1 MILRRKPVSTTKQP
15 RTATATSPSSEMLS
29 SLIREEAYSVYCSRG
44 TRPGNAV
51 SDWLEAERK
60 IKKRH
65 KLS

>member
-1 MILRRKPVSTTKQP
+1 
-15 RTATATSPSSEMLS
+15 MLS